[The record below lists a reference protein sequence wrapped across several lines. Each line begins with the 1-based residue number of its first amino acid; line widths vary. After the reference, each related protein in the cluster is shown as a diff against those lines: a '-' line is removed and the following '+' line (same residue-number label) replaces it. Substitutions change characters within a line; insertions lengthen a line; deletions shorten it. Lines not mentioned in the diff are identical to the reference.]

1 MYALVDCN
9 NFYASCERVF
19 QPQFVGKPIV
29 VLSNNDGCII
39 SRSEEAKALGIPMG
53 APEFQVREQLR
64 KHNIL
69 VFSSNYT
76 LYGDLS
82 GRVMDILHYYTPN
95 VENYSIDEA
104 FLNFDGISVADYHAY
119 GLQIRKH
126 IRKWLGLP
134 VCVGIAPT
142 KTLSKMANR
151 IAKKFPEK
159 TSGVYVID
167 TDEKRIK
174 ALKWTKIG
182 DVWGIGYRL
191 NKKMKAKNIL
201 TAHDFIQPENE
212 AWIKTTM
219 GVLGKRMLSE
229 LQGIPVL
236 DLETP
241 PQTKKSIAIT
251 RSFKTKLTKLDDLK
265 ERVSTFATVCAEKLR
280 KQNSCCYSINVFLAK
295 DPHKT
300 TGRTYYSRT
309 EILPFATNSNLTLSQ
324 TAVDMLEK
332 IYEPNQVYMKAG
344 VIVTQIIPQ
353 HQKQFHLFEEENP
366 KHQQLMEAIDQ
377 YHAKIGQRKIRL
389 GNQDLQH
396 TWIMNQNFLSKNYT
410 TDIKDIITVKC

>member
-53 APEFQVREQLR
+53 APEFQVREQLK
-64 KHNIL
+64 KHDIL

-82 GRVMDILHYYTPN
+82 GRVMNILKQFTPN
-95 VENYSIDEA
+95 VEDYSIDEA
-104 FLNFDGISVADYHAY
+104 FLDFEGVPIDNYHTY
-119 GLQIRKH
+119 GLDIRK
-126 IRKWLGLP
+126 RLLKWLGLP

-142 KTLSKMANR
+142 KTLAKLANR

-159 TSGVYVID
+159 TLGTHVID
-167 TDEKRIK
+167 TEEKRIK
-174 ALKWTKIG
+174 ALKWAKIE

-191 NKKMKAKNIL
+191 SKKMKARKIH

-212 AWIKTTM
+212 AWITTTM

-229 LQGIPVL
+229 LKGIPVL
-236 DLETP
+236 DLEEILE
-241 PQTKKSIAIT
+241 TKKSIAIT
-251 RSFKTKLTKLDDLK
+251 RSFKTKLTRLDDLK

-280 KQNSCCYSINVFLAK
+280 KQNSCCYSVNVFLAK

-300 TGRTYYSRT
+300 TGRTYFSRT
-309 EILPFATNSNLTLSQ
+309 ETLPFATNSNLTISQ
-324 TAVDMLEK
+324 LAIEMLEK
-332 IYEPNQVYMKAG
+332 LYEPNQVYMKAG

-353 HQKQFHLFEEENP
+353 NQKQFHLFEEENP
-366 KHQQLMEAIDQ
+366 KHQKLMETIDL